1 MGEVFSLSRSRE
13 YRRAMDCYNRGDF
26 EAALLGFEKTIN
38 SSGDKSVNAS
48 LARIFTGFCHRNL
61 GLVCLFSGRDE
72 EAADHFG
79 LALRTGVAD
88 PAVSYH
94 LAVVLNRLGRY
105 GEAAARLEKAIGP
118 NPRLKVAIA
127 KAGLELN
134 LGRNDAAERDFR
146 RLVAAH
152 PGFPDLRRN
161 LALALVRTG
170 QLEEAEAQ
178 LEKALGLNPDY
189 DLARRDLESLKA
201 CQSKPDAEKA
211 NLEEML
217 SSKIELREDISL
229 FFLQAEEK
237 DDNGLAKALE
247 KAMLRE
253 STRQPHWADI
263 QFHLGQVFCLTGR
276 LDEARSRFEQA
287 LAMNPD
293 YEEAAKALRALKTK

>member
-13 YRRAMDCYNRGDF
+13 YRRAMEFYNRGDF
-26 EAALLGFEKTIN
+26 DAALKGFEKTIN

-61 GLVCLFSGRDE
+61 GLVCLFSGRDD
-72 EAADHFG
+72 EAVDHFG

-134 LGRNDAAERDFR
+134 LGRNDEAERDFR

-152 PGFPDLRRN
+152 PKFPDLRRN

-178 LEKALGLNPDY
+178 LEQALGLNPNY
-189 DLARRDLESLKA
+189 TLARRDLESLKA
-201 CQSKPDAEKA
+201 CENKSETEKA
-211 NLEEML
+211 NLEELL

-253 STRQPHWADI
+253 LTRQPTWADI
-263 QFHLGQVFCLTGR
+263 HFHLGQVFCLTGR
-276 LDEARSRFEQA
+276 PDKARSKFEQA

-293 YEEAAKALRALKTK
+293 YEEAAKALQALKTK